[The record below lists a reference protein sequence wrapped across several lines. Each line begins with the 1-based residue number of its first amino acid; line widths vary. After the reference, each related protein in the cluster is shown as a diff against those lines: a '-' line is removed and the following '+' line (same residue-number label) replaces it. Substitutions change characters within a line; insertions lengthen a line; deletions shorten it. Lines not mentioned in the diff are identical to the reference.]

1 MPAGDHEIK
10 CMAWGLNCPIE
21 AEDKI
26 ERSHCGERKFSV
38 WPDKNYFFKRA
49 VNDLVF
55 REITCFLPEGM
66 VVVDFSLDN
75 ILYFLHEGWAEKL
88 QETGLKVILLAD
100 NQENKTH
107 HAGAKS
113 SLPAHAIADGAWN
126 EDAAP
131 AGGRALQSGYRPH
144 HGVRYPQRLPLS
156 ILFMQEVRRTQS
168 PAGIALQA

>member
-10 CMAWGLNCPIE
+10 CMACGLNCPIE

-100 NQENKTH
+100 KVMIPTC
-107 HAGAKS
+107 
-113 SLPAHAIADGAWN
+113 
-126 EDAAP
+126 
-131 AGGRALQSGYRPH
+131 
-144 HGVRYPQRLPLS
+144 
-156 ILFMQEVRRTQS
+156 
-168 PAGIALQA
+168 